1 MAQHNAHGGGGGERG
16 GERGGREVLPAH
28 PIEIGNIY
36 IHVHVHVYQLNTRTP
51 SIYHVTEHKE
61 C

>member
-1 MAQHNAHGGGGGERG
+1 MAQHIAHGGGGG
-16 GERGGREVLPAH
+16 RGGREVLPAH

-36 IHVHVHVYQLNTRTP
+36 IHVHVHVYQLDTRTP
-51 SIYHVTEHKE
+51 SIYHVTEHRE